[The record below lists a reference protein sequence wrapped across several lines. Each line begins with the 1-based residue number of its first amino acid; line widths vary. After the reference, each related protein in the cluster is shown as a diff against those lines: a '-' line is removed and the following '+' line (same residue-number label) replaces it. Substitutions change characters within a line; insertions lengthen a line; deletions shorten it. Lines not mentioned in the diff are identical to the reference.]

1 MSSINEILKGNKAK
15 AQQTLRN
22 KLSSLA
28 PAISTK
34 FSGLKSISTDTSIQS
49 ITTAT
54 STFNKSIIS
63 NTTVTSAVPFVK
75 NSAKIHDMDPIMVF
89 PQNIFESTYNLLI
102 IFTIASMLLLIIYL
116 GKIIK
121 KI

>member
-1 MSSINEILKGNKAK
+1 MSSIHEILKGNKAK
-15 AQQTLRN
+15 AQQTLRY

-34 FSGLKSISTDTSIQS
+34 FSGLKSISADTSIQS

-63 NTTVTSAVPFVK
+63 NTSAVPFFK
-75 NSAKIHDMDPIMVF
+75 DSAEIHEMDPILVF

-102 IFTIASMLLLIIYL
+102 ILTIVSMLLLIIYL
-116 GKIIK
+116 GEIIK